1 MAWPTVVMWDR
12 TSSNTGW
19 MGWWCCSGTYLHLNV
34 YFFVYQISSQNILCR
49 QNQTGLYFLFLIIFN
64 SHSTKKKQ
72 YSKSFFF
79 FFWLNAVLF
88 TLCMPK
94 DSHRYLYYFNAI
106 LFLPMMGQNLK
117 FPLIINSP
125 CLFIYFFN
133 KVKYFMLLK
142 CVTTT
147 LLLYIYIY
155 IYIVGLHFYLGVR
168 VLKA

>member
-1 MAWPTVVMWDR
+1 MVLFRDIFTPQCVFFCLPNFFAKYFMQTE
-12 TSSNTGW
+12 SNR
-19 MGWWCCSGTYLHLNV
+19 SL
-34 YFFVYQISSQNILCR
+34 FFTFDNLQFSF
-49 QNQTGLYFLFLIIFN
+49 NQEEAIW
-64 SHSTKKKQ
+64 Q
-72 YSKSFFF
+72 VFF

-155 IYIVGLHFYLGVR
+155 IYIQLVCIFTWG
-168 VLKA
+168 